1 MIITSWN
8 CINLMRKLLSSPV
21 KMPLSEIENQIYQN
35 ALKHISAITLNLL
48 AVKVNYRPEDF
59 VSWCQELTR
68 ICQQDLNLDLLD
80 TPQLPVLKKLQETL
94 ASGISIT
101 QLKMLR
107 ISPWPIFHS
116 FIVNNAQVQALDER
130 IKLLDYINNL
140 TEKSLQ
146 DMIPEDRLAFAGK
159 HTNQHDISVYN
170 FDVEWFAGTKG
181 AKTFHQLLSNHPEAF
196 DQALNAIPKSGEVT
210 EQDYRNFVQH
220 YQEIFSRFTDNEKAP
235 LMAATRLLAMR
246 RPDQFI
252 ALSNNKIDV
261 FCQGFAITKL
271 NNRDFDRY
279 WHDCIGTLRTM
290 PWWCHPQPESPEESK
305 LWQARAILIDLFLFA
320 DDNLAANS
328 NYIKLRDKPTKTSA
342 TTVNKRSKESA
353 ENLVDRALASDDL
366 PDYLKAKRDSI
377 VIEVKNGKSV
387 THVIDMMRAIFG

>member
-1 MIITSWN
+1 
-8 CINLMRKLLSSPV
+8 
-21 KMPLSEIENQIYQN
+21 
-35 ALKHISAITLNLL
+35 
-48 AVKVNYRPEDF
+48 
-59 VSWCQELTR
+59 
-68 ICQQDLNLDLLD
+68 
-80 TPQLPVLKKLQETL
+80 
-94 ASGISIT
+94 
-101 QLKMLR
+101 
-107 ISPWPIFHS
+107 
-116 FIVNNAQVQALDER
+116 
-130 IKLLDYINNL
+130 
-140 TEKSLQ
+140 
-146 DMIPEDRLAFAGK
+146 MIPEDRLAFAGK

-220 YQEIFSRFTDNEKAP
+220 YQEIFSRFTKNEKAP
-235 LMAATRLLAMR
+235 LMAATRLLSMR

-305 LWQARAILIDLFLFA
+305 LWQTRAILIDLFLFA